1 MDYEDEQEDEKKD
14 ENEGEKEDENKEE
27 KEEEEEEKE
36 RRVFI
41 LSVPVHVPRRYTTDY
56 FVHISPSN
64 CLNRNLSQ
72 PEYGVQYSI
81 AQLKKASWH
90 KRTDSM

>member
-1 MDYEDEQEDEKKD
+1 
-14 ENEGEKEDENKEE
+14 
-27 KEEEEEEKE
+27 
-36 RRVFI
+36 
-41 LSVPVHVPRRYTTDY
+41 
-56 FVHISPSN
+56 VHISPSN